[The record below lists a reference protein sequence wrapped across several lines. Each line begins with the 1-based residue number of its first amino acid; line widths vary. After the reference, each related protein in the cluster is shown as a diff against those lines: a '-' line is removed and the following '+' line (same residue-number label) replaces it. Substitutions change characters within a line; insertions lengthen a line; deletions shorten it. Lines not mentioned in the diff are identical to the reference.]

1 MTLAPMIVIGC
12 GGSGGKVVLGL
23 RDRLEKELQRR
34 GWRHGIPEA
43 FQLKWVDVPVPQ
55 ETFPDFGRSV
65 ADEDY
70 AGLAWSDIYR
80 EIDDL
85 VIKGAGNRIERL
97 IGWRPSPYIDLPF
110 LEGAGQMRALGRM
123 GALSNASKVTN
134 LIQKAVQDAKTS
146 IPEFESFASHLG
158 VQNVSG
164 AQNVSKEP
172 FVFVVSSLAGGTG
185 AGVFLDVCDL
195 VRASNPNL
203 GQRIISVLLTA
214 EIFPG
219 IAGVGI
225 PTNSLG
231 ASSELMNAMLAVQR
245 PLETLYGQG
254 AAVNVLQGSGPSVAY
269 LVGLRTLDAGGALES
284 PDDAYRVVTES
295 LMALMLDEHLQQD
308 MIGHDLTNRNL
319 QQADRGSKFKMLVE
333 PPSLNQN
340 AMCGFVSSFGSA
352 KVAVGS
358 SRFGDWA
365 RDRMVRSV
373 LEYLLKGWRDRGLE
387 LIDPDRRDVV
397 QDPEIVEHIVNRDR
411 EEFFDECG
419 LWEEDEPDA
428 TRHDQVVDGILNRDQ
443 LNDVLREFHKK
454 RIAEMG
460 SFSQLGGREWVNRI
474 PAVIKNR
481 QSELRLEVAG
491 LLEKGSDDFA
501 VKVVKQL
508 ETAVSKW
515 LAEYGLPVAAGLVK
529 ELSQQCSSA
538 AEQLQREARGM
549 ESASRRDPAQ
559 AISAAFHA
567 LGGSRV
573 NAKSDFVQDAVR
585 KSIGPNQYWM
595 ESERCEKAASLLTDV
610 VEKVLVPL
618 MSALESR
625 GEELDMF
632 AGSSEVQ
639 DWPVGAG
646 VSAKYAPA
654 PSEFCLVG
662 AEEWNGVYEQLL
674 KESTA
679 KKNSAGSVGAARDTI
694 CAGGFKYG
702 DAAAPREAPTALRLD
717 SGSGWLGKGRPVGV
731 ELALSPEEIKDRVD
745 QFFLNPS
752 NSMGRFLESGLEEH
766 LAKQGR
772 EVPGGNHT
780 KRLERFRKCLG
791 SAMQMASPM
800 CRIQDEMVSRLHNDG
815 GLATSLTVQELPF
828 DGGHPAHDVAKAILT
843 GQDGVSAGAFKSRS
857 KTGMESV
864 LVVRRLATP
873 VHPAVVASLYEPIV
887 KDWDKAVTPDDPAT
901 AIKTFWNNKRAR
913 LLNEF
918 IPLPKPAIESIVR
931 GWFVGRLLGL
941 ITDPTP
947 STGPHVHTRDDFGN
961 EEIAAF
967 PWPLLRH
974 GRNDELEEPESI
986 DEWLPAIL
994 EHLPL
999 AMMMLSQDPHALDA
1013 YEQTFRL
1020 GHGTKKAKAD
1030 VKRFITKGETASS
1043 NPAQITGDTEQ
1054 DRRNNFDAAIK
1065 EIREAYIDLDDATKE
1080 LRSGDYSDF
1089 CDIAFGR
1096 ELFGIVHQELDA
1108 IHEMVAPTRGGRT
1121 VG

>member
-65 ADEDY
+65 AYEDY

-158 VQNVSG
+158 VQNVS
-164 AQNVSKEP
+164 KEP

-225 PTNSLG
+225 PANSLG

-269 LVGLRTLDAGGALES
+269 LVGLRTLDAGGTLES

-308 MIGHDLTNRNL
+308 MIGFNLTHRYL
-319 QQADRGSKFKMLVE
+319 QQAARGSKFKMLVE
-333 PPSLNQN
+333 PPSLGQ
-340 AMCGFVSSFGSA
+340 APMCGFVSSFGSA

-365 RDRMVRSV
+365 RDRMLREVV
-373 LEYLLKGWRDRGLE
+373 EYLLKGWRDRGLE

-501 VKVVKQL
+501 VDVVKQL
-508 ETAVSKW
+508 ESAVSKW
-515 LAEYGLPVAAGLVK
+515 LAEYGLPVAVGLVK

-538 AEQLQREARGM
+538 AEQLRREARGM
-549 ESASRRDPAQ
+549 VSASRRDPSR
-559 AISAAFHA
+559 AIWAAFHA

-585 KSIGPNQYWM
+585 KGIGPNQYWM

-610 VEKVLVPL
+610 VEKVLDPL
-618 MSALESR
+618 MSALELR
-625 GEELDMF
+625 GQELDMF

-674 KESTA
+674 KES
-679 KKNSAGSVGAARDTI
+679 AGSAEAARDEI

-717 SGSGWLGKGRPVGV
+717 SGSGWLGKRGRPVGV

-745 QFFLNPS
+745 QFFLSPS

-766 LAKQGR
+766 LAKQER

-843 GQDGVSAGAFKSRS
+843 GQDGVSAEAFKSRS

-873 VHPAVVASLYEPIV
+873 VHPAVVASLYQPIV
-887 KDWDKAVTPDDPAT
+887 ADWDRAVNSDQPAQ
-901 AIKTFWNNKRAR
+901 AIQTFWNNKRAR
-913 LLNEF
+913 LLQEF
-918 IPLPKPAIESIVR
+918 IPLPLPAIELIVR

-947 STGPHVHTRDDFGN
+947 STGPKVHTRDEFGN
-961 EEIAAF
+961 QEIAAF

-974 GRNDELEEPESI
+974 GRNSELGKQGRKAEL
-986 DEWLPAIL
+986 LPAIL
-994 EHLPL
+994 EHLPM

-1020 GHGTKKAKAD
+1020 GHGTKKAQEEVA
-1030 VKRFITKGETASS
+1030 RFITEGETASS

-1054 DRRNNFDAAIK
+1054 DRRTNFNTAIN
-1065 EIREAYIDLDDATKE
+1065 EARKGYIELDKATKE